1 LREAKLLAK
10 DYDRLN
16 GLIQTIYS
24 AATDEVTWQVVLDNI
39 QASLGH
45 AYLALHGQDTS
56 THRNIG
62 MIGAGYSVPY
72 LASFRQHFAAINP
85 WSERAAT
92 MPVGVAL
99 PSEALLQPEAL
110 YRTEWYN
117 DWIRPQEDISTGAG
131 LTLMRDSHRIFRIS
145 CNIRLVDRERL
156 QPRVIGML
164 NALSPHL
171 RHGFAIYHHARR
183 ETDRGAEKLEIF
195 SGAAFIV
202 GADRRI
208 QQSNARARKLVS
220 DVDPM
225 LDCQDGRL
233 GFAESRAHNWLERVL
248 AQFSVRH
255 LSAAGRSFTLRRPD
269 GDMPQ
274 YFRVLPLPRALSGN
288 GGEDFLSPAADA
300 ALVLVSLPEKNIA
313 GPALSRREADALG
326 HLAQG
331 MANDRIAFALGIKP
345 ETVNLHIMSAR
356 RRLGARTREQAI
368 AIAVRL
374 GLI

>member
-145 CNIRLVDRERL
+145 CNIRL
-156 QPRVIGML
+156 
-164 NALSPHL
+164 
-171 RHGFAIYHHARR
+171 
-183 ETDRGAEKLEIF
+183 
-195 SGAAFIV
+195 V